1 MTIPTAD
8 IPTADVTG
16 LPMGT
21 GSEASDFALKS
32 TAEGSTGS
40 VDLRGRPVTLVFY
53 PESDAS
59 GEGGIR

>member
-8 IPTADVTG
+8 IPTPQA
-16 LPMGT
+16 T
-21 GSEASDFALKS
+21 GSPLAPGTEAPDFTLKS
-32 TAEGSTGS
+32 TPEGSTRL